1 MTIEKKIVIGECY
14 TLRNGLKTSP
24 IRYSNNNT
32 KYIYEAEVIQEDDSI
47 YVLAFK
53 ENGKYL
59 ADDIDNR
66 YDIILTNK

>member
-1 MTIEKKIVIGECY
+1 MKTQEKLVIGECY
-14 TLRNGLKTSP
+14 NLRNGLKTSP
-24 IRYSNNNT
+24 LRYSNNSTN
-32 KYIYEAEVIQEDDSI
+32 YIYEAEVIQEASI
-47 YVLAFK
+47 DILAFK